1 MPQLLGTLE
10 ITAGEGH
17 RQSELQFFELMF
29 TLRWAGGLTPPVPL
43 IAGRSRGGT

>member
-17 RQSELQFFELMF
+17 RQGKFQLFELVF
-29 TLRWAGGLTPPVPL
+29 TLGWVGRLTSPVTL
-43 IAGRSRGGT
+43 IARSS